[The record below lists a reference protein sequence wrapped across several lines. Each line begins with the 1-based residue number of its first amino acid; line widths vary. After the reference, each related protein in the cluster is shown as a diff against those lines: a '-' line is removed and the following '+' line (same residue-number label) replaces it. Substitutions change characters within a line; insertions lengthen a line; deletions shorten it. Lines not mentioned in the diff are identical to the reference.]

1 MNTTTNRPH
10 VCGRASCNDCPQQE
24 VIKKHFTKKG
34 CISGCAGCCDNCLER
49 LVCSYTCEAVR
60 NSFSPAIQKA
70 AAAPAP
76 TIQTAAPRP
85 LVEIEADIR
94 ANGRNAL
101 FAILN
106 IGRDLTEAKAQL
118 NHGQWL
124 PWLEKMGFAS
134 STAENY
140 MRLASEISVDS
151 PLAALPYTKA
161 LALLAMPAET
171 REQFAQDID
180 AENQSAAKIKQLV
193 AAAKQEAE
201 KRKQAEQALEKAR
214 QEAEQAHVNLE
225 TAERGKNA
233 LLDQLDSMREKY
245 DSLDKCH
252 AEQTQA
258 LNRQIDDLNEQLKCA
273 EGEIREV
280 EVVPDDYAQLKR
292 DLAAMQQRC
301 EEAEQYAADAEEA
314 LHSAQQTAQQAQMN
328 RVDNQQDGDTL
339 TLSALS
345 EACTAFLGDVYYL
358 PFMGG
363 ALAGM
368 TGADLD
374 RYQTQVEG
382 VLSWAKNALDALA
395 KARGRRV
402 TLPNDQDGGDY
413 DVR

>member
-10 VCGRASCNDCPQQE
+10 VCGRASCDDCPQQE

-34 CISGCAGCCDNCLER
+34 CISGCAGCCDICLER

-124 PWLEKMGFAS
+124 PWLENMGFAS

-201 KRKQAEQALEKAR
+201 KRKQAEQALEKAQ

-245 DSLDKCH
+245 

-280 EVVPDDYAQLKR
+280 EVVPGDYAQLKR
-292 DLAAMQQRC
+292 DFAAMQQRC

-328 RVDNQQDGDTL
+328 RVDNQQDGDAL

-345 EACTAFLGDVYYL
+345 EACTSFLGDVYYL